1 MSDAP
6 TDRRGGSEATSARD
20 PSAVTAALAA
30 RQGVPALALSVT
42 DVVER
47 GAGMRQV
54 TVADPRLAEAPWH
67 PGQDLTISLPATG
80 GRSVTRRYS
89 IRRLDRDRA
98 TADLLASAHGS
109 GPGARWVA
117 AVRPGDRLEAIGPR
131 GKIWATPDAS
141 WHLFVGDE
149 TYLAA
154 SFAMAESLPGG
165 ATATVVLEVGP
176 DVGEEPCEA
185 VAELRGPYRVV
196 RNPVGAG
203 EPGVEL
209 IDALERLDLPPGS
222 GDGHAYLGGEAKLVA
237 ALRAW
242 LIGHGWQAEAISAK
256 AYWRSDK
263 ANQDHGEPERD

>member
-6 TDRRGGSEATSARD
+6 TEYRSDAGAATAREVSA
-20 PSAVTAALAA
+20 ATAALAA

-42 DVVER
+42 DVIER

-54 TVADPRLAEAPWH
+54 TVGNPRLAEVPWH
-67 PGQDLTISLPATG
+67 PGQDLTISLPVPG

-89 IRRLDRDRA
+89 IRRLDRDRS
-98 TADLLASAHGS
+98 TADLLASAHGN

-117 AVRPGDRLEAIGPR
+117 AVRPGDCLEAIGPR
-131 GKIWATPDAS
+131 GKIWADPDAAR
-141 WHLFVGDE
+141 HLFVGDE

-154 SFAMAESLPGG
+154 SFAMAESLPAD

-209 IDALERLDLPPGS
+209 IDALEQLDLPPGS

-256 AYWRSDK
+256 AYWRSDS